1 MKILTVTLCLSMM
14 LVFNACSD
22 DGTGNGTPDTPG
34 ELPAKTSL
42 NVAYGNDPM
51 QKMDIYLPK
60 GRSSG
65 ATPFIV
71 LIHGGAWVMGDKADF
86 NANIDTI
93 KRRQPRYAI
102 FNLNYRLASLPNNNP
117 FPAQE
122 NDVKAAIE
130 FINSKRAEFN
140 ISDKMVLV
148 GASAGAH
155 LAMLQGYK
163 HTSPLKPKAIVN
175 YYGPSDLVTLYGN
188 SWGMDTT
195 NFKLL
200 VGGSPTSNPNAYFQS
215 SPINFVVAGSAPT
228 ITFQG
233 TIDPLVPASQQTAL
247 HAKLNQVGVPNQI
260 KTYFAGHG
268 WDGPYMTCLLYT
280 SPSPR
285 D

>member
-1 MKILTVTLCLSMM
+1 MKILTVTLCLSIM

-60 GRSSG
+60 GRSTG

-130 FINSKRAEFN
+130 FINSKRAENKN
-140 ISDKMVLV
+140 IID
-148 GASAGAH
+148 H
-155 LAMLQGYK
+155 LRK
-163 HTSPLKPKAIVN
+163 V
-175 YYGPSDLVTLYGN
+175 D
-188 SWGMDTT
+188 
-195 NFKLL
+195 
-200 VGGSPTSNPNAYFQS
+200 S
-215 SPINFVVAGSAPT
+215 SICDHG
-228 ITFQG
+228 TFEW
-233 TIDPLVPASQQTAL
+233 
-247 HAKLNQVGVPNQI
+247 NQI
-260 KTYFAGHG
+260 QASYPMIDRVKRNCH
-268 WDGPYMTCLLYT
+268 LK
-280 SPSPR
+280 
-285 D
+285 